1 MSSAWSWWV
10 IGLIIFN
17 LGLTFF
23 LFVWAPRAK
32 VPVLPDGTTGHVWAH
47 GVIREG
53 MHRLPAWWIIVSLAM
68 YLAAFGYFVLY
79 PGFGNF
85 PGTLGW
91 TSEGEHAEATASN
104 DARLDPVLTRL
115 TAKSVDTVAGDAQ
128 ARQIGGRL
136 FVDNCAACHGRAGLG
151 NPLLGAPNLTD
162 GVWVHGGTA
171 QDITTSIREGRSG
184 TMPPWAALGDAAV
197 KNLAQY
203 VLSLSGRTH
212 NATSAALGKPIF
224 KTTCVACHGPD
235 GKGNQ
240 QLGAPNLTD
249 DIWLWGGTQ
258 VDIENSIRDGR
269 QGHMPAWSPRLSDA
283 DIHILAGFVHHLS
296 QGRDGATR

>member
-1 MSSAWSWWV
+1 MSSGWSWWV
-10 IGLIIFN
+10 IGLIVFN

-32 VPVLPDGTTGHVWAH
+32 VPVLPDGTTGHIWAH

-53 MHRLPAWWIIVSLAM
+53 MHRLPVWWLIISLAM
-68 YLAAFGYFVLY
+68 YISAFVYFVLY

-85 PGTLGW
+85 AGMLGW
-91 TSEGEHAEATASN
+91 TSVGEHAAATESN
-104 DARLDPVLTRL
+104 AARLDPVLTRL
-115 TAKSVDTVAGDAQ
+115 TAKSVDAVAGDAQ
-128 ARQIGGRL
+128 ARQIGERL

-171 QDITTSIREGRSG
+171 QDITTSIRDGRSG
-184 TMPPWAALGDAAV
+184 TMPPWSALGDAAV

-212 NATSAALGKPIF
+212 NATAAALGKPVF

-249 DIWLWGGTQ
+249 DVWLWGGTQ
-258 VDIENSIRDGR
+258 VAIEASIRDGR

-283 DIHILAGFVHHLS
+283 DIHILAGYVHHLS
-296 QGRDGATR
+296 QGSDGAVR